1 MDFKDLLHLNGQEF
15 RDEVEFF
22 VDNENEYSKEELYD
36 IFVLVTKRYLD
47 EVISARQLENL
58 FVETYGE
65 KATNDF
71 YEAVA
76 NSSETVAEGDVVT
89 AMEDDIRFQ
98 ISSQFDLI
106 EKLNSELG

>member
-1 MDFKDLLHLNGQEF
+1 MDYKDLLNLNSQEF

-22 VDNENEYSKEELYD
+22 VDKENEYSKEELYD
-36 IFVLVTKRYLD
+36 MFVLITRRYLD

-58 FVETYGE
+58 FTETYGE

-76 NSSETVAEGDVVT
+76 NSSETVTEGDIAA
-89 AMEDDIRFQ
+89 AMEDDVRFQ

-106 EKLNSELG
+106 EKLNSERG